1 MDKLLKY
8 SVLKYVPSYTQS
20 EQFVLGILFHDE
32 ELDYRKF
39 QFRQDISHLLQLDSE
54 LDIELVKKLLHGI
67 KEEVESESP
76 AKPFDIEDF
85 TRFYLNAFRFT
96 ETKTIKYDVLEET
109 IESVAHS
116 YLGLDSTES

>member
-39 QFRQDISHLLQLDSE
+39 RFRQDVSHLLQLDSE

-67 KEEVESESP
+67 KEEVEAESP
-76 AKPFDIEDF
+76 DKPFDIEDF

-116 YLGLDSTES
+116 YLGLDSTV